1 MARKGLSV
9 WILGSLTFLA
19 GLHSLDAFFWLAGMQ
34 EQSFFLSNYPEIL
47 ANSIGSILY
56 MILSILSTFLLWGGT
71 ASVALQNP
79 IENFLGKVLEDG
91 KRENESDVELL
102 EAKTSVL
109 EMMSETLSDNSG
121 SLSKLTDVVFNIRS
135 SILRL
140 ETMNQNVEALKI
152 EVKSLRKS
160 VQSLKTV
167 KRTPRRPRAKKQVI
181 RTNSTKIPSAKLQLS
196 NAPEKMMPK
205 NV

>member
-56 MILSILSTFLLWGGT
+56 MILSISSTFLLWGGT

-140 ETMNQNVEALKI
+140 ETMNQNVEALKL

>member
-56 MILSILSTFLLWGGT
+56 MILSISSTFLLWGGT

>member
-1 MARKGLSV
+1 
-9 WILGSLTFLA
+9 
-19 GLHSLDAFFWLAGMQ
+19 
-34 EQSFFLSNYPEIL
+34 
-47 ANSIGSILY
+47 
-56 MILSILSTFLLWGGT
+56 MILSISSTFLLWGGT

-135 SILRL
+135 SVLRL
-140 ETMNQNVEALKI
+140 EAMNQNVEALKI

-160 VQSLKTV
+160 VQSLKPV

>member
-1 MARKGLSV
+1 VARKGLSV

-56 MILSILSTFLLWGGT
+56 MILSISSTFLLWGGT

>member
-56 MILSILSTFLLWGGT
+56 MILSISSTFLLWGGT

-160 VQSLKTV
+160 VQSLKPV

-205 NV
+205 KV